1 MALTAPMRPR
11 TEQTVLGVPLYLYH
25 NQDSIAVYTQDGAPL
40 APLGILLLESNGWSI
55 GYSLDSTGRTVD
67 ECLEQMVRNR
77 EVSLV

>member
-1 MALTAPMRPR
+1 VSNLMTATHRPR
-11 TEQTVLGVPLYLYH
+11 TARTVLGLP
-25 NQDSIAVYTQDGAPL
+25 VY
-40 APLGILLLESNGWSI
+40 PLGILLLESNGWSV

>member
-1 MALTAPMRPR
+1 MSNLMTATHRPR
-11 TEQTVLGVPLYLYH
+11 TARTVLGLPVYLYH
-25 NQDSIAVYTQDGAPL
+25 NADSISVWTQDQM
-40 APLGILLLESNGWSI
+40 PLGVLLLESNGWSV